1 MYPALWSQSWMWEYL
16 EIMLNSE
23 GFITE
28 VVQIAWVR
36 DGPRFILMPVDDEL
50 VASLPLEVH

>member
-1 MYPALWSQSWMWEYL
+1 MWEYL

-28 VVQIAWVR
+28 VVQIAGVW